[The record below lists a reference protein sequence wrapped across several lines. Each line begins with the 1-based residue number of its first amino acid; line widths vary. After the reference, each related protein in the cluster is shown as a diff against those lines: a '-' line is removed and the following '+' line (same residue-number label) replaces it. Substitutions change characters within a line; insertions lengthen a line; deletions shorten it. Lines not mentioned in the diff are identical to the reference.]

1 MKIKYTKPTTRVV
14 VVQAEHY
21 LLAGSNEQ
29 GISVTMSGYGEA
41 DTESDNDGFSQD
53 E

>member
-1 MKIKYTKPTTRVV
+1 M
-14 VVQAEHY
+14 VQGEHY

-29 GISVTMSGYGEA
+29 GISVTMSGYEET

-53 E
+53 D